1 MGGVG
6 GGEDP
11 WLCGPGFRRVCPAQ
25 ASRPTL
31 RGGPKDVKNSPWSR
45 IQGGTSLL
53 YFFIVVSTAVD
64 SFPVAGAALFFLHAV
79 MEPLAI
85 ATASSISSNL
95 AFIACLL

>member
-1 MGGVG
+1 MG
-6 GGEDP
+6 EARTR
-11 WLCGPGFRRVCPAQ
+11 GFATPAFTGC
-25 ASRPTL
+25 AFLKASESTLRSRPT
-31 RGGPKDVKNSPWSR
+31 DVKNSLWPR
-45 IQGGTSLL
+45 AHAGTSLL

-95 AFIACLL
+95 AFMACLL